1 MKIENATIKTKLR
14 HKCERMNICQDY
26 NNIFQSKLVYAM
38 YRMGYLI
45 VYQILLILFNFKM
58 CFTIFMLAASV
69 SNEIEKF
76 TFSWMTLKNKMN
88 YTQGKRRETNLPT
101 TDRHVFLNNNGLA
114 NFFMTTKIERIIYCS
129 SNDFHIWQNLWNLS
143 WFKFDSFRS

>member
-1 MKIENATIKTKLR
+1 MWTYEIALIQWQFGPIETISCNVRNINLDIRMPFLTIDFSIFLSFNHFKL
-14 HKCERMNICQDY
+14 Y
-26 NNIFQSKLVYAM
+26 
-38 YRMGYLI
+38 
-45 VYQILLILFNFKM
+45 
-58 CFTIFMLAASV
+58 FTIFMLAASI

-129 SNDFHIWQNLWNLS
+129 RNDFHIRQNLWNLS

>member
-1 MKIENATIKTKLR
+1 MWTYNIALRQWQYWFNQNYCMQCMKYKLDIR
-14 HKCERMNICQDY
+14 ISLIDSS
-26 NNIFQSKLVYAM
+26 IFLSFDHFKLY
-38 YRMGYLI
+38 
-45 VYQILLILFNFKM
+45 
-58 CFTIFMLAASV
+58 FTIFMLAASV

-76 TFSWMTLKNKMN
+76 TFSWMTLKNKIN

-143 WFKFDSFRS
+143 WLTFDSFQS